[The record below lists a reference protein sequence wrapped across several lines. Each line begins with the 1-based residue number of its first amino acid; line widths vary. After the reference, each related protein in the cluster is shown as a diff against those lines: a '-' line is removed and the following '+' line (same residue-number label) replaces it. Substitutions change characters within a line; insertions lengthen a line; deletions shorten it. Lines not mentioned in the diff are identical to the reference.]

1 MPARKVSV
9 LLVDDDIHVLRL
21 IHSILEVRG
30 YQVITAVDGETALE
44 KFYEHSPD
52 IVLLDIMMPGV
63 DGIDMCR
70 RIREFSDVP
79 IIMVTAKG
87 NKEDTVAALDVGADD
102 YMAKPF
108 SNNELIA
115 RVKAVLRRTKSRT
128 KHQELVFR
136 SGGLTIDF
144 ARYKVSLNGQDVHLT
159 ATEYALLAYLA
170 RNSGSIVPSQHIL
183 ENVWGEEYTG
193 EIHILQVTIGRLRR
207 KLQEN
212 ARNPEYILTKSGI
225 GYMIRGKNIAG

>member
-9 LLVDDDIHVLRL
+9 LAVDDDIHVLRL

-30 YQVITAVDGETALE
+30 YQVIVAVDGETALE
-44 KFYEHSPD
+44 KFYEHIPD

-63 DGIDMCR
+63 DGLDMCR

-87 NKEDTVAALDVGADD
+87 NKEDTVAALDAGADD

-108 SNNELIA
+108 SNDELIA
-115 RVKAVLRRTKSRT
+115 RIKAVLRRTKSRT
-128 KHQELVFR
+128 KNQELVFR

-170 RNSGSIVPSQHIL
+170 RNSGSIVPSQQIL

>member
-9 LLVDDDIHVLRL
+9 LAVDDDIPVLRL
-21 IHSILEVRG
+21 IQGILEVGG
-30 YQVITAVDGETALE
+30 YQVIVAVDGETALE
-44 KFYEHSPD
+44 KFYEHIPD

-63 DGIDMCR
+63 DGLDMCR

-87 NKEDTVAALDVGADD
+87 NKEDIVAALDAGADD

-108 SNNELIA
+108 SNKELIA
-115 RVKAVLRRTKSRT
+115 RIKAVLRRTKSRT
-128 KHQELVFR
+128 KEQELVFR
-136 SGGLTIDF
+136 SGGLMIDF
-144 ARYKVSLNGQDVHLT
+144 ARFRVSLNGQDVHLT
-159 ATEYALLAYLA
+159 TTE
-170 RNSGSIVPSQHIL
+170 IVPSQQIL
-183 ENVWGEEYTG
+183 ENVWGEEYIG
-193 EIHILQVTIGRLRR
+193 EIHILRVTIGRLRR

-225 GYMIRGKNIAG
+225 GYMMRRKNIPG